1 MFSDIAKEPQ
11 YIARAM
17 KFVLQLEE
25 DWAFSENRSLSVS
38 ASSQK

>member
-1 MFSDIAKEPQ
+1 LTFSDIAKEPQ

-25 DWAFSENRSLSVS
+25 SLGFFWKS
-38 ASSQK
+38 